1 MIRRRLFAVA
11 SAISLLLCV
20 AITVLWIIS
29 YWMVPHFS
37 YNTTMTAA
45 RPVIKG
51 FFFEIRFV
59 EGTIYIEW
67 PGFALGYLPCA
78 FPLVLLAILPTVAAV
93 RLARR
98 MSRRRRGFPIEPAE
112 KSPRPA

>member
-1 MIRRRLFAVA
+1 VIRRLFTAA
-11 SAISLLLCV
+11 AAISLLLCV
-20 AITVLWIIS
+20 VIAVLWIIS

-67 PGFALGYLPCA
+67 PGFSLGNLPCA
-78 FPLVLLAILPTVAAV
+78 IPLALLAILPTVAGV
-93 RLARR
+93 RRARR
-98 MSRRRRGFPIEPAE
+98 MSRKRRGFPIEPAE